1 MRPREYFPRCIT
13 YEYRRIVYEG
23 NAVPAEPHAIELTI
37 AAARAAADKL
47 GEGIVALDVA
57 DRLALT
63 DVFLIVSG
71 QTERQVHAIVDA
83 VDEAMRNAGSKI
95 VRREGT
101 QELRWVLL
109 DYGDVIVHVQH
120 VEDRDFYGLDRLWK
134 DCPEIDLP
142 ADVVAAPASG
152 EGSA

>member
-1 MRPREYFPRCIT
+1 M
-13 YEYRRIVYEG
+13 
-23 NAVPAEPHAIELTI
+23 PAESHAIELTI
-37 AAARAAADKL
+37 AAARAAADKM

-71 QTERQVHAIVDA
+71 ETERQVHAIVDA
-83 VDEAMRNAGSKI
+83 VDEAMRTAGSKPL
-95 VRREGT
+95 RREGT

-109 DYGDVIVHVQH
+109 DYGEIIVHVQH

-134 DCPEIDLP
+134 DCAEIELP
-142 ADVVAAPASG
+142 ADITGAPAG

>member
-1 MRPREYFPRCIT
+1 M
-13 YEYRRIVYEG
+13 
-23 NAVPAEPHAIELTI
+23 PAAQHSIDLTI
-37 AAARAAADKL
+37 AAARAAAAKM

-71 QTERQVHAIVDA
+71 HSERQVDAITEA
-83 VDEAMRNAGSKI
+83 VDEAMRRAGSKI
-95 VRREGT
+95 LRREGT

-109 DYGDVIVHVQH
+109 DYGDIIVHVQH

-134 DCPEIDLP
+134 DCAEIELP
-142 ADVVAAPASG
+142 ADITNNPEAM